1 VNFFQNMRYPNGNVE
16 FGESLA
22 KPGDVVELQALMDLV
37 AAVSACPMDLNP
49 ISGYRVNDIAL
60 EIV

>member
-1 VNFFQNMRYPNGNVE
+1 MSYPDGRVQ

-22 KPGDVVELQALMDLV
+22 QPGDTLELRALINLV

-49 ISGYRVNDIAL
+49 ISGFRIHDLAL
-60 EIV
+60 EVL